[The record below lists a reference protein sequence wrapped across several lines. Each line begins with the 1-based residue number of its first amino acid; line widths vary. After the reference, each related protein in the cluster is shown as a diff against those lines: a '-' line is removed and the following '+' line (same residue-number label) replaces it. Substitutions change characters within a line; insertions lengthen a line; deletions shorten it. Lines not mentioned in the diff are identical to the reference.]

1 MSTLTRYIAVTISNS
16 YWIIIPP
23 LPHSLFTLKF
33 FDSTMESEDRSATN

>member
-1 MSTLTRYIAVTISNS
+1 MSTLTRYIAVNVSNS

-23 LPHSLFTLKF
+23 LPHSLLTLKF